1 MDEEGQ
7 CIRIGKGQPEPREPS
22 PAEVNRHNL
31 TNLPYRSWCPH
42 CVAARRANAPH
53 KQGSRPRE
61 KPLFCS
67 DYCFVGDTRTEADNL
82 TVLVGKLYPPKALF
96 AVVCECKGAGDAYA
110 VSRLCQFLRECGVKD
125 LVYKSDQEASII
137 ALVNEVL
144 RRSQLPG
151 DAYFGLLNS
160 AVPENSAVGESAS
173 NSRAERSVQTFEDM
187 LRTYKSALDARMGE
201 HLPSNHAIM
210 YWLSEHAASTYN
222 KCFVQADG
230 KTPYEF
236 LHGKAPGLRLIEFG
250 EKVMWHVPKK
260 LRVKL
265 DLRWRLGVFS
275 GPVSIF

>member
-31 TNLPYRSWCPH
+31 THLPYRSWCPH

-53 KQGSRPRE
+53 KQGSRPRA

-110 VSRLCQFLRECGVKD
+110 VGRLCQFLRECGMKD
-125 LVYKSDQEASII
+125 LVYKSDQQASII

-151 DAYFGLLNS
+151 DAYFGLLL
-160 AVPENSAVGESAS
+160 
-173 NSRAERSVQTFEDM
+173 RSSIKLCSWRECFE
-187 LRTYKSALDARMGE
+187 LQG
-201 HLPSNHAIM
+201 
-210 YWLSEHAASTYN
+210 
-222 KCFVQADG
+222 
-230 KTPYEF
+230 
-236 LHGKAPGLRLIEFG
+236 
-250 EKVMWHVPKK
+250 
-260 LRVKL
+260 
-265 DLRWRLGVFS
+265 
-275 GPVSIF
+275 